1 MEVSQC
7 SYDSILFDICGPD
20 MGDEDRGGL
29 PNLDPDL
36 SKNWAGLH
44 DPDLSKN
51 RGGLHDS
58 QNFRGNSRKVEA
70 NLDSPRLLA
79 KSRGELG

>member
-1 MEVSQC
+1 MKYRNNRYS
-7 SYDSILFDICGPD
+7 SS
-20 MGDEDRGGL
+20 MGEEDQGGL

-36 SKNWAGLH
+36 SKNRERPPRSRFVKKLGRPF
-44 DPDLSKN
+44 PDF
-51 RGGLHDS
+51 
-58 QNFRGNSRKVEA
+58 QNFQGNSRKVEA